1 MCHSENRHG
10 DKQNK
15 NRWRMQNRGHHSDN
29 RCCGEL
35 NKNRWSK
42 SCTCNGD
49 KQNIGDVYS

>member
-15 NRWRMQNRGHHSDN
+15 NRGHHSDN
-29 RCCGEL
+29 RCCGKL

-42 SCTCNGD
+42 SCTSNGD
-49 KQNIGDVYS
+49 KNIGDVYS